1 MTDASFQAREAKY
14 GHLAERPRNTLNG
27 DEARS
32 AAFLEAEQ
40 RSRRNGV
47 HRDENV
53 TPTNVAKWVT
63 AVRRLETLVAQLGRF
78 PRETVPG
85 EERTSAIW
93 VRYQRREWDQLCGYQ
108 KDWLESIP
116 GFYRDPLGEQADA
129 QVANYNAVVEKINR
143 APKRTSD
150 DPAEVRAARWAT
162 KQRMLYRQ
170 GKLPKHRV
178 DELSEL
184 KYWSW

>member
-1 MTDASFQAREAKY
+1 MTDAAFQAREAKY
-14 GHLAERPRNTLNG
+14 GHLVERPRNTLNG
-27 DEARS
+27 DKARS
-32 AAFLEAEQ
+32 VAFLAAEQ
-40 RSRRNGV
+40 QSRRNGAQL
-47 HRDENV
+47 DETI
-53 TPTNVAKWVT
+53 TPTSVAKWVT

-78 PRETVPG
+78 PRETVSG

-93 VRYQRREWDQLCGYQ
+93 VRYQRRKWDLLCGYQ

-178 DELSEL
+178 DEESEL

>member
-14 GHLAERPRNTLNG
+14 EHLAEPPRNTPNG
-27 DEARS
+27 DAARS
-32 AAFLEAEQ
+32 VAFLEAEQ
-40 RSRRNGV
+40 QSRRKGV
-47 HRDENV
+47 HHDENV
-53 TPTNVAKWVT
+53 MPANVAKWVT
-63 AVRRLETLVAQLGRF
+63 AARRLETLVAQLGRI
-78 PRETVPG
+78 PRETVSG

-93 VRYQRREWDQLCGYQ
+93 VRYQRRQWDLLCGYQ
-108 KDWLESIP
+108 KDWLESIR

-170 GKLPKHRV
+170 GMLPKHRV
-178 DELSEL
+178 DELSGL
-184 KYWSW
+184 KYWWW